1 MRYNQYI
8 DSNVDWIGPVPSTW
22 HRLRIKFGVRRSAAG
37 VWGSDEKGDRNDV
50 ACFRIADFDYNH
62 GILKLDNI
70 TLRNI
75 EKSQLEGRLLSIG
88 DLLIEKSGGGDA
100 TPVGRVVRV
109 NYEDKATCSNFV
121 HSISLNEKLDSNF
134 MYYYFHYL
142 YANKVNLLFFNQTT
156 GLQNL
161 KVADYLSQS
170 IYVPTFIE
178 QKEIASYLDNKCKKI
193 DNVIA
198 AQQKR
203 IELLQELK
211 QSIITRAVTQ
221 GINPNVKLK
230 DSEVVWINS
239 IPQNWIIAPLKS
251 IGKMYKGVT
260 FTKAE
265 LVDEGNPVISYG
277 QIHSKE
283 NKGTKLN
290 ESLIRYIPNGLIQNA
305 HSSLAGKGDFI
316 FADTSEDLEGSGN
329 AVYID
334 KDCQIYGGYHTIVFR
349 TESVQNKYFA
359 YLFLTDS
366 WRSQIRS
373 RVSGVKVYSITQSI
387 LSTTKVIIP
396 PPEEQQVIANYLD
409 NKCNKIDSSI
419 AKARHQID
427 LLKEY
432 KQSLITEVVT
442 GKRKVC

>member
-1 MRYNQYI
+1 MKQYDNYKESGI
-8 DSNVDWIGPVPSTW
+8 EWIGEIPSHWKVIPFKHCMAINNGRDYKSIQTEEGYPVM
-22 HRLRIKFGVRRSAAG
+22 G
-37 VWGSDEKGDRNDV
+37 
-50 ACFRIADFDYNH
+50 
-62 GILKLDNI
+62 
-70 TLRNI
+70 
-75 EKSQLEGRLLSIG
+75 
-88 DLLIEKSGGGDA
+88 SGGQFACASQFIYDGE
-100 TPVGRVVRV
+100 VVLLGRKGTI
-109 NYEDKATCSNFV
+109 DKPLYFNGRFWTVDTMFYAIPKRDFCCR
-121 HSISLNEKLDSNF
+121 F
-134 MYYYFHYL
+134 MYYLALTFPYDY
-142 YANKVNLLFFNQTT
+142 YATSTALPSMTQSDLGSNPISVPNLMEQ
-156 GLQNL
+156 
-161 KVADYLSQS
+161 QS
-170 IYVPTFIE
+170 I
-178 QKEIASYLDNKCKKI
+178 ANYLDAQCKKI

-198 AQQKR
+198 ALQKR

-230 DSEVVWINS
+230 DSEVEWINT

-251 IGKMYKGVT
+251 IGTMFKGVT

-265 LVDEGNPVISYG
+265 LVDEGTPVISYG

-290 ESLIRYIPNGLIQNA
+290 ESLIRYIPNSLIQNA
-305 HSSLAGKGDFI
+305 HSSLVGKGDFI

-349 TESVQNKYFA
+349 TESLQNKYFA

-396 PPEEQQVIANYLD
+396 PPEEQQVISNYLD
-409 NKCNKIDSSI
+409 DKCDKIDSSI
-419 AKARHQID
+419 AKAHHQID

>member
-37 VWGSDEKGDRNDV
+37 VWGSDEKGDSNDV
-50 ACFRIADFDYNH
+50 ACFRIADFDYNY

-70 TLRNI
+70 TIRNI
-75 EKSQLEGRLLSIG
+75 EKSQLQGRLLSVG

-109 NYEDKATCSNFV
+109 NYEGKATCSNFV

-170 IYVPTFIE
+170 IYIPTLIE
-178 QKEIASYLDNKCKKI
+178 QKQIASYLDHECKRI

-198 AQQKR
+198 SQQKR
-203 IELLQELK
+203 IELLHELK
-211 QSIITRAVTQ
+211 QSIITRAVTH
-221 GINPNVKLK
+221 GINPNVKMK
-230 DSEVVWINS
+230 DSGVDWIGYIPEHWEVVRLKYKLRLINGRAYLQHEFQS
-239 IPQNWIIAPLKS
+239 EGKYRILRVGNLFTNGQWYYSDMVLDPIKYCEKGDLLYAWSASFGPYIWNEEKVIFHYHIWKVITGKDYSKLYAYNMLQALTDFKRADTHGSTMVHVTMENMNNTYIPFPPIEEQYKIIKC
-251 IGKMYKGVT
+251 IEEK
-260 FTKAE
+260 TKA
-265 LVDEGNPVISYG
+265 
-277 QIHSKE
+277 
-283 NKGTKLN
+283 
-290 ESLIRYIPNGLIQNA
+290 
-305 HSSLAGKGDFI
+305 
-316 FADTSEDLEGSGN
+316 
-329 AVYID
+329 
-334 KDCQIYGGYHTIVFR
+334 
-349 TESVQNKYFA
+349 
-359 YLFLTDS
+359 
-366 WRSQIRS
+366 
-373 RVSGVKVYSITQSI
+373 
-387 LSTTKVIIP
+387 
-396 PPEEQQVIANYLD
+396 
-409 NKCNKIDSSI
+409 IDSATS
-419 AKARHQID
+419 KALRQID